1 MNTQPKHYEVIDVRT
16 GLVVKTCKT
25 RNGATRSADNRDR
38 SYGAVVCVVRPVY
51 SN

>member
-38 SYGAVVCVVRPVY
+38 AHGAVKCIVKAIW
-51 SN
+51 